1 MALSR
6 WEPFRE
12 MISLREAM
20 DRLFEESFIWPSRL
34 IGTSGRTMFP
44 LDVRERDDN
53 YEIRAELPGV
63 RPEDLDITVQG
74 GMLTIRAQTRQEE
87 ERPGENW
94 ILRER
99 RTGIYERSITL
110 PTSVDVDQAQARFEH
125 GVLHLTL
132 PKAAEARP
140 KRIPIGGPTGRA
152 VAEPTA
158 GSGTTPST
166 APGGTGTPGTFGRAQ
181 VRETMDVIGSDG
193 NDVGRVKEVR
203 DNDFLVDRAMQR
215 DIYIPYSAIQSI
227 HGERIMLNIPAGQ
240 VDAMGWPTSEML
252 GTSRPAGGP
261 TLS

>member
-12 MISLREAM
+12 MMSLREAM
-20 DRLFEESFIWPSRL
+20 DRLFEESFVWPSRVM
-34 IGTSGRTMFP
+34 GAGGRTTFP
-44 LDVRERDDN
+44 LDVRERDDT

-74 GMLTIRAQTRQEE
+74 GMLTIRARTQQEE

-94 ILRER
+94 IVRER
-99 RTGIYERSITL
+99 RAGVYERTITL
-110 PTSVDVDQAQARFEH
+110 PTSVEADQAQARFEH

-140 KRIPIGGPTGRA
+140 KRIPIGQPTGRSTA
-152 VAEPTA
+152 QPTVSPGMTESA
-158 GSGTTPST
+158 PMGSAGTT
-166 APGGTGTPGTFGRAQ
+166 GTFGRDQ

-193 NDVGRVKEVR
+193 NDIGRVKEVR
-203 DNDFLVDRAMQR
+203 EHDFLVDRPLQR
-215 DIYIPYSAIQSI
+215 DLYIPYSAIQSI
-227 HGERIMLNIPAGQ
+227 HGERIMLNVPAGQ

-252 GTSRPAGGP
+252 GTSRPAGG
-261 TLS
+261 TTMS